1 MKRIFEKIF
10 EDLNETN
17 ENDLNTA
24 SLVAMSK
31 KNIEEVTDSTGFDFV
46 FDNNGMY
53 KYITRQHGFGKS
65 VNLHGKIIVPGD
77 GVYSVNIR
85 SSDGGGG
92 KWDSIR
98 ANQEVS
104 CVIKTSF
111 WHETTITV
119 YIYSNKPNC
128 NGHVVIDYSL

>member
-1 MKRIFEKIF
+1 
-10 EDLNETN
+10 
-17 ENDLNTA
+17 
-24 SLVAMSK
+24 
-31 KNIEEVTDSTGFDFV
+31 
-46 FDNNGMY
+46 MY
-53 KYITRQHGFGKS
+53 KYITRQHGFGKN

-98 ANQEVS
+98 VNQEVS

>member
-1 MKRIFEKIF
+1 MKGIFERIFE
-10 EDLNETN
+10 DSNETY

-31 KNIEEVTDSTGFDFV
+31 KNVDEIRHSTGFDFA
-46 FDNNGMY
+46 FDNNGTY

-65 VNLHGKIIVPGD
+65 VKLRGKITVPGD

-92 KWDSIR
+92 KWDGIR

-104 CVIKTSF
+104 CIINTSF

-128 NGHVVIDYSL
+128 NGHAIIDYSL